1 MDGVVGMQGRE
12 DSGCPLAGLRIVE
25 GATYVAVPSGAMTLA
40 MLGAEVIRFDP
51 IGGAN
56 DHHRAPLDEAGTSIY
71 WESLNKGK
79 RSVALDVH
87 EPRGLELAQAL
98 ITAPGDDAGIYVTNA
113 VAREQL
119 SYSALSQRRPDL
131 IMVELSGYPD
141 GRPAVDYT
149 VNAEVGF
156 PGITGPSEGAE
167 SNHALPAWD
176 LIAGMHVALSVL
188 IAVRRR
194 ERTGA
199 GTHVAVS
206 LSDVALA
213 TTDHLGYLAEVQVNG
228 ESRGRTGDFVY
239 GTFGVPFDTK
249 DDQRVMVVALT
260 PRQWSDLVQL
270 TRIGDL
276 LPGLEEHLGA
286 RFDDEHDRY
295 RHRHLL
301 RALLAPWF
309 RARTAEHVLEQ
320 LAETRVVGSAFRSF
334 EECQRSPD
342 VQANPLFRPVA
353 HPRLGELLA
362 AGAPGTFGLA
372 SDVRPVAPALGAD
385 TEWALATILGL
396 TPAEIGQLHDEG
408 SVACAPP
415 LEQEPG
421 ATS

>member
-1 MDGVVGMQGRE
+1 MEAGE
-12 DSGCPLAGLRIVE
+12 DHGEPLAGLRVVE

-56 DHHRAPLDEAGTSIY
+56 DHRRAPLDEAGTSIY

-79 RSVALDVH
+79 RSVALDVRD
-87 EPRGLELAQAL
+87 PRGLELAQAL

-113 VAREQL
+113 VAREPL
-119 SYSALSQRRPDL
+119 SYAALSKRRRDL
-131 IMVELSGYPD
+131 VMVELSGYPD

-156 PGITGPSEGAE
+156 PGITGPSEGPE

-176 LIAGMHVALSVL
+176 LLAGMHVAMSVL
-188 IAVRRR
+188 IALRRR
-194 ERTGA
+194 DRSGA
-199 GTHVAVS
+199 GARVALS

-249 DDQRVMVVALT
+249 DDRRVMVVALT

-270 TRIGDL
+270 TGIGDL
-276 LPGLEEHLGA
+276 LAGLEEHLGA
-286 RFDDEHDRY
+286 RFADEHDRY

-301 RALLAPWF
+301 RTLLAPWF
-309 RARTAEHVLEQ
+309 RERSCEHVLEE
-320 LAETRVVGSAFRSF
+320 LAETRVVAAPFRSF
-334 EECQRSPD
+334 AECQRSPD
-342 VQANPLFRPVA
+342 VQDNPLFREVA

-362 AGAPGTFGLA
+362 AGVPGTFGLA
-372 SDVRPVAPALGAD
+372 SDVAPVAPQLGAD

-396 TPAEIGQLHDEG
+396 TPAEIGQLHDQG
-408 SVACAPP
+408 LVSCAPP
-415 LEQEPG
+415 LRQRRG
-421 ATS
+421 TAS